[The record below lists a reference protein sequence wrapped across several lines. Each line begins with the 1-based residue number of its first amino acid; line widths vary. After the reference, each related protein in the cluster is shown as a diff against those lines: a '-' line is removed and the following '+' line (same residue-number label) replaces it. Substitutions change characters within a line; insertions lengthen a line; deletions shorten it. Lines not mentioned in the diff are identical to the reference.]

1 MRSAKLLLAGLAG
14 LAAIGVAGCSGTA
27 SGPATSGP
35 VVGTSPASQAP
46 ATPSARPAGLSG
58 AKTKAG
64 ARAAAARFDRLQ
76 VASQYAASWD
86 LLTPTAKRLVPR
98 GVWVGVHEGCHAAHP
113 ASHRTWGRV
122 TVFGTVAIVA
132 ERIPGTRPRRGK
144 GEDVFAY
151 ANGNWGYSPNNLS
164 IYQHG
169 SVAAD
174 IAAAKAAGLC
184 ASWKGF

>member
-1 MRSAKLLLAGLAG
+1 M
-14 LAAIGVAGCSGTA
+14 
-27 SGPATSGP
+27 
-35 VVGTSPASQAP
+35 
-46 ATPSARPAGLSG
+46 
-58 AKTKAG
+58 
-64 ARAAAARFDRLQ
+64 
-76 VASQYAASWD
+76 
-86 LLTPTAKRLVPR
+86 
-98 GVWVGVHEGCHAAHP
+98 
-113 ASHRTWGRV
+113 

-132 ERIPGTRPRRGK
+132 ERMPGTRPGRGK

-151 ANGNWGYSPNNLS
+151 ANGNWRYSPSDLS

>member
-1 MRSAKLLLAGLAG
+1 MRSAKLLLVG

-27 SGPATSGP
+27 PGPATSGP
-35 VVGTSPASQAP
+35 GVGTSPASHAP
-46 ATPSARPAGLSG
+46 ATPSARPASLAGPKS
-58 AKTKAG
+58 KAG

-76 VASQYAASWD
+76 VASQYTASWD

-98 GVWVGVHEGCHAAHP
+98 DVWIGVHEGCHPVQTAG
-113 ASHRTWGRV
+113 HRVLGRV

-132 ERIPGTRPRRGK
+132 ERIPGTRPGRGK

-151 ANGNWGYSPNNLS
+151 ANGNWGYSPNDLS

-169 SVAAD
+169 SVAAY

-184 ASWKGF
+184 ASRKGF

>member
-14 LAAIGVAGCSGTA
+14 LAAIGVAGCSATA

-35 VVGTSPASQAP
+35 TAGSPPVSPAS
-46 ATPSARPAGLSG
+46 ATPRARPASLPG

-86 LLTPTAKRLVPR
+86 LLTPTARRLVPR
-98 GVWVGVHEGCHAAHP
+98 DVWVGVHEGCPAARP
-113 ASHRTWGRV
+113 AGHRTLGRV

-132 ERIPGTRPRRGK
+132 ERIPGTRPGRGK
-144 GEDVFAY
+144 GENVFAY
-151 ANGNWGYSPNNLS
+151 ANGNWGYSPNDLS

>member
-1 MRSAKLLLAGLAG
+1 MRSAKLLLAGLAI
-14 LAAIGVAGCSGTA
+14 IGVAGCSGTTAGPSA
-27 SGPATSGP
+27 SGPVA
-35 VVGTSPASQAP
+35 GTSPASHAA
-46 ATPSARPAGLSG
+46 ATPPPRPAGLPSG

-98 GVWVGVHEGCHAAHP
+98 EVWASVHEGCHAARP
-113 ASHRTWGRV
+113 AGHRVLGRV

-151 ANGNWGYSPNNLS
+151 ANGNWGYSPNDLS

>member
-1 MRSAKLLLAGLAG
+1 MRSAKLLLAAV
-14 LAAIGVAGCSGTA
+14 AAIGVAGCSGTA
-27 SGPATSGP
+27 SGPGASGP
-35 VVGTSPASQAP
+35 AVGTSPASHAA
-46 ATPSARPAGLSG
+46 ATPPARPGSLPG

-64 ARAAAARFDRLQ
+64 ARAAAAQFDRLQ
-76 VASQYAASWD
+76 RGSQYAASWD

-98 GVWVGVHEGCHAAHP
+98 DVWVGVHEGCHAARP
-113 ASHRTWGRV
+113 AGRRTVGRV
-122 TVFGTVAIVA
+122 TLFGTVAIVA
-132 ERIPGTRPRRGK
+132 ERIPGTRPGRGK

-151 ANGNWGYSPNNLS
+151 ANGNWGYTPNDLS